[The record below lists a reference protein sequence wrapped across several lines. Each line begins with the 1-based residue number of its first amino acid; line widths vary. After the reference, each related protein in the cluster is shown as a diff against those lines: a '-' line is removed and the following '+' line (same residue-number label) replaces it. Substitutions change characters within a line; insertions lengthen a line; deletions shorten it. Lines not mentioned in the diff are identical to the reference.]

1 MLRVS
6 GTIVAVVAGLLLGLC
21 LCSWLNRRGSFA
33 SLAAK
38 KTAFWQSLWI
48 VLSMASIWGLL
59 AWRLMGLL
67 LPAEN
72 ALGFILPYLN
82 LEYTA
87 GIMVLCGSLVGIA
100 CIRAD
105 ARLSDLVTL
114 PGVAIGIVFSVYI
127 SEHMVRLLVDD
138 PKLLEAYTGRIIAI
152 VAAGAVALAVR
163 WTGGLLLHREILG
176 WGEVHLMAMLAAWL
190 GLSGALLALFTAI
203 VLRALMAVG
212 SMARQQVSRG
222 GIPWAPIPLGV
233 FLCTGG
239 IVSCLWGQQ
248 IFASHLRLETLS
260 TTLGFPLF
268 WIS

>member
-1 MLRVS
+1 MLRDL
-6 GTIVAVVAGLLLGLC
+6 GTIVAVVAGLLLGFFLS
-21 LCSWLNRRGSFA
+21 SWLKGRGGFA
-33 SLAAK
+33 SLPAK
-38 KTAFWQSLWI
+38 RAGRWQS
-48 VLSMASIWGLL
+48 VLMVVSMGAIWGLL

-87 GIMVLCGSLVGIA
+87 GIMILCGSLVGIA
-100 CIRAD
+100 CIRGD

-114 PGVAIGIVFSVYI
+114 PGMAIGIVFSVYI

-138 PKLLEAYTGRIIAI
+138 PHLVEDFAGRIVAI
-152 VAAGAVALAVR
+152 VAAGAIALGVR
-163 WTGGLLLHREILG
+163 WTGGVLLHREILG

-190 GLSGALLALFTAI
+190 GLSGAVLALFTGI
-203 VLRALMAVG
+203 VLRALIALTSV
-212 SMARQQVSRG
+212 ARQHASAVR
-222 GIPWAPIPLGV
+222 IPWAPIPLGAY
-233 FLCTGG
+233 LSTGG

-248 IFASHLRLETLS
+248 IFATHLRLAALS